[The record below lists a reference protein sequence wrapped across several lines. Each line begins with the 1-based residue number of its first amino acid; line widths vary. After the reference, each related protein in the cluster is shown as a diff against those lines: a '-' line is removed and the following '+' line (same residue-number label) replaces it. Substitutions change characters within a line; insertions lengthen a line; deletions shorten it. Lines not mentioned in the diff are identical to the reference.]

1 METNDFKIPKR
12 ILGSLLTSLSAG
24 VVPRSGASYVAI
36 GRNAEV
42 TALASDLDRTADGG
56 AAMRFIVGRYGSGK
70 SFLIQLRRD
79 GSAAPTERALRR
91 IASLSATSPARHL
104 PTAVHFP

>member
-70 SFLIQLRRD
+70 SFLIQLAR
-79 GSAAPTERALRR
+79 SAAMERGFVCADAELSPERR
-91 IASLSATSPARHL
+91 LCGSD
-104 PTAVHFP
+104 